1 MKEEFGIRA
10 IFFKRQLVNGK
21 SEFAYDTY
29 SAPKY
34 FRGHVRIYATVK
46 LKQIVRDLTLVLD
59 RKSTRLNSSHS
70 S

>member
-29 SAPKY
+29 STPKY

-46 LKQIVRDLTLVLD
+46 LKQIVRDLTLVFEPD
-59 RKSTRLNSSHS
+59 VSEVRQSA
-70 S
+70 